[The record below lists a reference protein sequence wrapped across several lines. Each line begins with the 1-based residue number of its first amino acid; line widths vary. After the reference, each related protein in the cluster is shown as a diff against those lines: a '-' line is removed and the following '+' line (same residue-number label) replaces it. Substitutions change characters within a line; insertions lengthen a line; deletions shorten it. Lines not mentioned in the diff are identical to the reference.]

1 MVEKKPL
8 RWTYPINYLDN
19 VVSAHLFTDSY
30 SYRKFEDVQQQFIL
44 IIEVKDGRQFKIIS
58 LRKPKK
64 TTNPDIKD
72 AKATKVVE
80 KIKKFSFN
88 IKKLKKALTS

>member
-1 MVEKKPL
+1 M
-8 RWTYPINYLDN
+8 
-19 VVSAHLFTDSY
+19 
-30 SYRKFEDVQQQFIL
+30 
-44 IIEVKDGRQFKIIS
+44 S

-64 TTNPDIKD
+64 TINPDIKD